1 MLLRLLIFVA
11 VGFILYKLFTGDKK
25 KKAAATAKKQQKM
38 AASGQMLKDPVC
50 GTYVSKDS
58 DIRVREGDKVHA
70 FCSYEC
76 RDKYLKQLRSEDG
89 TAGSGKL
96 EE

>member
-11 VGFILYKLFTGDKK
+11 AGFILYKLFTGDKK
-25 KKAAATAKKQQKM
+25 KKEGRSQKETEKM
-38 AASGQMLKDPVC
+38 AASGQMVKDPIC

-58 DIRVREGDKVHA
+58 DIRVREGETVHS

-76 RDKYLKQLRSEDG
+76 RDKFLKQIEADQAIED
-89 TAGSGKL
+89 
-96 EE
+96 EEQS

>member
-1 MLLRLLIFVA
+1 MLFRLLIFVG

-25 KKAAATAKKQQKM
+25 KKSSAASKKQEKM

-58 DIRVREGDKVHA
+58 EIRVREGDKVHA

-76 RDKYLKQLRSEDG
+76 RDKFLKQIRAQNGSSKSE
-89 TAGSGKL
+89 SL
-96 EE
+96 ED